1 MLNVKVLK
9 VEERTTFVSNYNVLY
24 QQIEKYKQSLKL
36 G

>member
-1 MLNVKVLK
+1 MSKFLK
-9 VEERTTFVSNYNVLY
+9 WRRELTFVSNYNVLY